1 VLVCAAHHPFA
12 RRRTIAIKELEGQ
25 TFVGYERDIPTRK
38 ATDRLLNRRGVS
50 VRYVMELDNI
60 ETIKRVVEIGAGVAL
75 VPEPT
80 IKQEVKSRTLAAVQ
94 LSDEALYR
102 PLGILH
108 RQGRHFTPAIE
119 RFIAELK

>member
-1 VLVCAAHHPFA
+1 MA
-12 RRRTIAIKELEGQ
+12 RDKKPRSRTDLI
-25 TFVGYERDIPTRK
+25 
-38 ATDRLLNRRGVS
+38 VS
-50 VRYVMELDNI
+50 VVVHAIVIGGIFYWAAKTGIIPEEISRAFNI
-60 ETIKRVVEIGAGVAL
+60 AQTKKPAPPKPKPI
-75 VPEPT
+75 EPPKA

>member
-1 VLVCAAHHPFA
+1 
-12 RRRTIAIKELEGQ
+12 
-25 TFVGYERDIPTRK
+25 
-38 ATDRLLNRRGVS
+38 
-50 VRYVMELDNI
+50 
-60 ETIKRVVEIGAGVAL
+60 VAL
-75 VPEPT
+75 VPEPA
-80 IKQEVKSRTLAAVQ
+80 IKAEVKNRTLAAVQ